1 MSVGRTKSDN
11 LRVCGLIV
19 RATFAL
25 LQMTAVAGIG
35 GSAYA
40 QQAADR
46 THGERPLSLEK
57 LERITGFFSDQVA
70 REKIPGAVVLIAR
83 HGKPVF
89 LKSFGVQDVAART
102 KVPMSPDTIF
112 AVYSMTKLVT
122 SVAAMML
129 VDEGKLK
136 PTDLLSK
143 YIPEFAGT
151 KVGVEAKGKDG
162 KPVLRLVPPVRAI
175 TIDDLMRHTSGISYD
190 NTGSDL
196 VKESY
201 KAANLFADNPDN
213 ATFVR
218 RLAKV
223 PLTSQP
229 GSIWRYG
236 YSTDVLGR
244 VIEVI
249 SGQSLYQFM
258 NERLFT
264 PLGMTSTRFVLDTP
278 ELLARMAEPM
288 PNDNVMGRSEQLRR
302 ARTRWESGGGGLL
315 STISDYARFGH
326 MILNGGELDGKRYLS
341 AEAFKLMTTDKVGPG
356 TGVEHDDNYYPGD
369 GFGYG
374 YGFGVR
380 TTIGV
385 LKPPRAGSLGELKW
399 DSGSGTYF
407 GVDPKEG
414 TVYILMEQ
422 TGVERGRII
431 PAVKKL
437 FYESFED
444 ATR

>member
-1 MSVGRTKSDN
+1 MARRSIFKA
-11 LRVCGLIV
+11 LIV
-19 RATFAL
+19 TSAL
-25 LQMTAVAGIG
+25 SFSASAGAQA
-35 GSAYA
+35 SA
-40 QQAADR
+40 
-46 THGERPLSLEK
+46 GERPLSLEK
-57 LERITGFFSDQVA
+57 LERITGFLNDQVA

-83 HGKPVF
+83 RGKPVY
-89 LKSFGVQDVAART
+89 LKSFGVKDMAT
-102 KVPMSPDTIF
+102 KTPMSPDTIF

-136 PTDLLSK
+136 PSDLLSK
-143 YIPEFAGT
+143 YIPEFADV
-151 KVGVEAKGKDG
+151 KVGVETKGKDG
-162 KPVLRLVPPVRAI
+162 KAVLTLVSPVRAI
-175 TIDDLMRHTSGISYD
+175 TIDDIMRHTAGIGYD
-190 NTGSDL
+190 SIGSDL

-201 KAANLFADNPDN
+201 RAGNLFADNPDN

-229 GSIWRYG
+229 GAIWRYG

-258 NERLFT
+258 SERLFV

-278 ELLARMAEPM
+278 ELRGRMAEPM
-288 PNDNVMGRSEQLRR
+288 PNDNVMGPSEQRRR

-315 STISDYARFGH
+315 STINDYARFGH

-356 TGVEHDDNYYPGD
+356 TGVEHDDGYYPGD

-380 TTIGV
+380 TTVGV
-385 LKPPRAGSLGELKW
+385 LKPPRAGSIGELKW

-437 FYESFED
+437 FYEAFED
-444 ATR
+444 AAR

>member
-1 MSVGRTKSDN
+1 MNGGRAKSESSSVCGRIVRTAFPFLAIIVTAVNVSVGSA
-11 LRVCGLIV
+11 
-19 RATFAL
+19 RA
-25 LQMTAVAGIG
+25 QTAA
-35 GSAYA
+35 
-40 QQAADR
+40 
-46 THGERPLSLEK
+46 GERPLSLEK
-57 LERITGFFSDQVA
+57 LERLTEYFNDQI
-70 REKIPGAVVLIAR
+70 RDEKIPGAVVLIAR
-83 HGKPVF
+83 HGKPVY
-89 LKSFGVQDVAART
+89 LKSFGVQDMVT
-102 KVPMSPDTIF
+102 KTPMSPDTIF

-136 PTDLLSK
+136 PSDPLAT
-143 YIPEFAGT
+143 YIPEFADM
-151 KVGVEAKGKDG
+151 KVAVEGKDQDG
-162 KPVLRLVPPVRAI
+162 KPVLTLVPAVRPLI
-175 TIDDLMRHTSGISYD
+175 IEDLMRHTAGIGYD
-190 NTGSDL
+190 SIGSDL
-196 VKESY
+196 VKEMY
-201 KAANLFADNPDN
+201 RAGNLFADNPDN

-223 PLTSQP
+223 PLIAQP
-229 GSIWRYG
+229 GAIWRYG

-244 VIEVI
+244 VIEII

-264 PLGMTSTRFVLDTP
+264 PLGMTSTRFLLDTP
-278 ELLARMAEPM
+278 ELRARMAEPL
-288 PNDNVMGRSEQLRR
+288 PADHILGKAEQTRRS
-302 ARTRWESGGGGLL
+302 RTRWESGGGGLL
-315 STISDYARFGH
+315 STITDYARFGY

-341 AEAFKLMTTDKVGPG
+341 PEAFKLMTTDKVGPG
-356 TGVEHDDNYYPGD
+356 SGVEHDDNYYPGD

-385 LKPPRAGSLGELKW
+385 LKPPRAGSIGELKW

-422 TGVERGRII
+422 TGIQRGWTI
-431 PAVKKL
+431 PAAKKL
-437 FYESFED
+437 FYEAFED
-444 ATR
+444 AGR

>member
-1 MSVGRTKSDN
+1 MA
-11 LRVCGLIV
+11 LRRCFKALI
-19 RATFAL
+19 AGAL
-25 LQMTAVAGIG
+25 AASLAAVSNANA
-35 GSAYA
+35 SA
-40 QQAADR
+40 
-46 THGERPLSLEK
+46 GERPLSLEK
-57 LERITGFFSDQVA
+57 LERITGFLNDQVT

-83 HGKPVF
+83 HGKPVY
-89 LKSFGVQDVAART
+89 LRSFGVQDVAAEA

-136 PTDLLSK
+136 PGDPLSK
-143 YIPEFAGT
+143 YIPEFADV
-151 KVGVEAKGKDG
+151 KVGVESKGRDG
-162 KPVLRLVPPVRAI
+162 KPILKLVPPVRAI
-175 TIDDLMRHTSGISYD
+175 TIDDLMRHTAGISYD

-201 KAANLFADNPDN
+201 RAANLFAGNPDN

-218 RLAKV
+218 RLARV

-229 GSIWRYG
+229 GAIWRYG

-244 VIEVI
+244 VIEII

-258 NERLFT
+258 RERLFI

-278 ELLARMAEPM
+278 ELRARMAEPM
-288 PNDNVMGRSEQLRR
+288 PNDNVLGRAEQLRR

-315 STISDYARFGH
+315 STINDYARFGH

-431 PAVKKL
+431 PAVKRL
-437 FYESFED
+437 FYEAFED
-444 ATR
+444 AAR